1 MYNPIGK
8 IASRDLKIIHPCAW
22 AVKSLRS
29 CNGRSSSAFRLI
41 GRRGFILH
49 VQYHESPE
57 KDFSAPETKRSLVAG
72 IRM

>member
-29 CNGRSSSAFRLI
+29 CNGLSIHLLDSDGI
-41 GRRGFILH
+41 GRRGFIL
-49 VQYHESPE
+49 QYHDSPE
-57 KDFSAPETKRSLVAG
+57 KGFSAPETKRSLVAG
-72 IRM
+72 IKM

>member
-29 CNGRSSSAFRLI
+29 CNGRLSSAFRLI
-41 GRRGFILH
+41 GRYGLIP
-49 VQYHESPE
+49 QYHDSPE
-57 KDFSAPETKRSLVAG
+57 KEFSAPETKRSLVAG
-72 IRM
+72 IKM